1 MCPWCLV
8 TPACPCHRGGGPPS
22 LTLGKALV
30 AVARRSWRLGKSFG
44 AAPQRRLDG
53 RSRRGRTRARPF
65 RPDFLRSMLGHCS
78 KSQQLMIVKTSFAV
92 LLMVSLLGLAA
103 CGDDGADEG
112 GTTPSLDVETTSTIA
127 AETNEPIVITT
138 HLAPPNAQG
147 KTSGEVVSGST
158 IGDSASAPGRHSSTG
173 LW

>member
-1 MCPWCLV
+1 
-8 TPACPCHRGGGPPS
+8 
-22 LTLGKALV
+22 
-30 AVARRSWRLGKSFG
+30 
-44 AAPQRRLDG
+44 
-53 RSRRGRTRARPF
+53 
-65 RPDFLRSMLGHCS
+65 MLGHCS

-158 IGDSASAPGRHSSTG
+158 IGDSASAPGGHSSTG